1 MCLTGR
7 PKLFFI
13 QACRGLSTNQG
24 VEVDDAD
31 DMNENDVQDEADE
44 LVRIPH
50 EADTLVAYATTH
62 GNFSNIL
69 GFEYVITVPSICP
82 LTLIF
87 LWLSL
92 ALFVI
97 RLVW

>member
-1 MCLTGR
+1 MSFTGR

-13 QACRGLSTNQG
+13 QACRGLSTNLG
-24 VEVDDAD
+24 VVVDDAD

-62 GNFSNIL
+62 GNFSFTL
-69 GFEYVITVPSICP
+69 GVDTP
-82 LTLIF
+82 LPF
-87 LWLSL
+87 QVS
-92 ALFVI
+92 F
-97 RLVW
+97 R